1 MQFEELVYDVRDRVA
16 TITFNRAERLNAW
29 TLTLEK
35 ELREAIALAS
45 ADDGV
50 RSIVLTGAGRAFCA
64 GADMSRLSAS
74 AEGAPPPASSEQVL
88 SHQDL
93 EQRYGYLLGVPKPI
107 VAGIN
112 GAIAGVG
119 VCIALYCDLRYMAAG
134 AKLSTPYAR
143 RGLVAEH
150 GIAWM
155 LPRLIGPM
163 HASDLLLSGRAVQAE
178 EAAQMGLVKLLPA
191 ENFAEAVHQRAAD
204 LANLS
209 SPRSVRVMKAQLLAA
224 SHQTLAEATQLAD
237 AEMALCR
244 GTEDLREGVAHFVE
258 KRAPKFTGR

>member
-134 AKLSTPYAR
+134 EIEHTLRAPWSGGRTRHRMDAPQTHRAHACVRPLVVRACGSSGGGGANGSGQAVAGGKLR
-143 RGLVAEH
+143 RG
-150 GIAWM
+150 G
-155 LPRLIGPM
+155 
-163 HASDLLLSGRAVQAE
+163 ASA
-178 EAAQMGLVKLLPA
+178 
-191 ENFAEAVHQRAAD
+191 
-204 LANLS
+204 
-209 SPRSVRVMKAQLLAA
+209 
-224 SHQTLAEATQLAD
+224 
-237 AEMALCR
+237 CR
-244 GTEDLREGVAHFVE
+244 
-258 KRAPKFTGR
+258 